1 MPDRLTYRLTLERL
15 LREAQRHHPEAQRRL
30 GFIFDYQEWFAAYV
44 SGRTYGLS
52 EKEAN
57 IAADDEVKA
66 AHAAALSNS

>member
-15 LREAQRHHPEAQRRL
+15 LREAERNRDAALDRL
-30 GFIFDYQEWFAAYV
+30 AFYVEDEEWTAAYV
-44 SGRTYGLS
+44 SARTYGLN

-66 AHAAALSNS
+66 AHAAALSGA